1 MKRKDVSL
9 ATGIALLVLVLNTM
23 TLGVLWS
30 EFRIEVFQFHR
41 FSAFTTVALAIF
53 HAAYNLK
60 PYFGRPKRRAEH
72 RTGLQ

>member
-1 MKRKDVSL
+1 MKRKQVSL
-9 ATGIALLVLVLNTM
+9 VTGIALLVLVIATM
-23 TLGVLWS
+23 ALGVLWS

-60 PYFGRPKRRAEH
+60 PYFARPRRAVSPRRGE
-72 RTGLQ
+72 R